1 MATFKLRSDTNTVHE
16 NSRTAGNVLLN
27 DSLANQVTQIKAG
40 SGIFETVPVGG
51 TTIQGIYGFLT
62 IMPDGSYSYTASTDA
77 AERLKAGS
85 TASDTFTYA
94 AIGSTGSGTAT
105 LKFTV
110 TGVNDAPVLSSTPV
124 TLNTITED
132 QVTNSGHSVS
142 SFLSSTDID
151 SSALR
156 GIAITDLASGNGQWQ
171 YSTDSR
177 ATWSNIGTVND
188 GSALLLR
195 SSDYIRFV
203 PNGANGTTANFS
215 YHAWDQ
221 TSGSAGAKV
230 DASTNGGQTAF
241 STGTATASITV
252 TDVNDAPVAQ
262 ASNASGTEDGPPVTG
277 QVTATDV
284 DSSTL
289 TYKLVANSAVG
300 GSVTVDATTG
310 NYSFTP
316 AANFNGAASFKFTAS
331 DGSLTSA
338 PATVTIAIA
347 SVNDGPPV
355 AHTDSAGTYA
365 DTPVLIDVLANDT
378 DIDGDPLSI
387 SALGSAGHGTVQVQN
402 GKVLYTPTAGYTGG
416 DTFTYTVSDGAGGT
430 DQGNVNV
437 TIAPNQSGGP
447 TAVSVTFSQG
457 ANGYTDNIDTML
469 RQNRAS
475 LTFADAPFFRS
486 ILESGKESQPL
497 LKFGNLFGS
506 GPGQIPLG
514 ATIIS
519 ASLTLE
525 VTDGSAS
532 GGSINR
538 MLVGWNAA
546 STWNSLGS
554 GVQING
560 VEATSTGAI
569 NVGSISKGSHA
580 FNVTE
585 SLAAWNDSASTS
597 AGQNAANFGW
607 VFKPTNIDSWDFNSA
622 QGAVKPVLSVTY
634 TLAGIPPPA
643 LPAVSIAPVATA
655 HENDGTITF
664 SLSLSQ
670 ASTQDITINLSTSDF
685 TAKSGAD
692 YVTATSSIT
701 FAPGELTKTF
711 DVSLLN
717 DAAAERLE
725 SFKVQINSAT
735 NATIDKAVATG
746 KITDDDV
753 TVPPMP
759 AINASVVAV
768 HNISDA
774 TQYNGGPGYGISDP
788 SGIAYIP
795 SLGKLL
801 IADSEHDESPFYSN
815 INLFSL
821 QLDGTYVGNY
831 SLTSFSKEPTGLAY
845 NSNNGYLYIPDD
857 DQQEVFWV
865 SPANPSV
872 KLGSFDTGYLGL
884 LDTEDIKVDPV
895 TGHIHMLDGV
905 LKQMIELTDHGV
917 FVNSVSLPSVM
928 KDAEAL
934 AYDPTHD
941 IYFVASGASSKIWA
955 IDPQA
960 NILAT
965 IDVLSSYSPT
975 AKIKGMELA
984 PSSDPNDGNALSLYV
999 SDYGSDQQNDGRL
1012 YEIHLGSD
1020 WFFNW

>member
-1 MATFKLRSDTNTVHE
+1 MATFKLRSDTNTVRE
-16 NSRTAGNVLLN
+16 NGGTTGNVLLN

-40 SGIFETVPVGG
+40 SGIFQTVPVEGV
-51 TTIQGIYGFLT
+51 TIQGIYGFLT
-62 IMPDGSYSYTASTDA
+62 IMPDGSYFYTASTDA

-94 AIGSTGSGTAT
+94 ATGSGSGTAT

-110 TGVNDAPVLSSTPV
+110 TGVNDAPILSSTPV
-124 TLNTITED
+124 TLSTITED
-132 QVTNSGHSVS
+132 QITNSGHSVS

-156 GIAITDLASGNGQWQ
+156 GVAITDLASGNGQWQ
-171 YSTDSR
+171 YSTDNR
-177 ATWSNIGTVND
+177 ATWSNIGAVND

-203 PNGANGTTANFS
+203 PNGANGTTANFT

-230 DASTNGGQTAF
+230 DASTTGGQTAF
-241 STGTATASITV
+241 STDIATASITV
-252 TDVNDAPVAQ
+252 TNVNDAPVAQ
-262 ASNASGTEDGPPVTG
+262 PSSASGIEDGPPITG

-284 DSSTL
+284 DSTTL
-289 TYKLVANSAVG
+289 TYNLVANSAVG

-331 DGSLTSA
+331 DGSLTSTA
-338 PATVTIAIA
+338 ATVTIAIQ
-347 SVNDGPPV
+347 SVNDGAPV
-355 AHTDSAGTYA
+355 ANTDNAGTYA

-387 SALGSAGHGTVQVQN
+387 SALGTAGHGSVQIQN
-402 GKVLYTPTAGYTGG
+402 GKVLYTPTAGYTGS
-416 DTFTYTVSDGAGGT
+416 DTFKYTVTDGAGGFT
-430 DQGNVNV
+430 QGDVNV
-437 TIAPNQSGGP
+437 TVAPVQSDVP

-497 LKFGNLFGS
+497 LKFGNLFGT

-514 ATIIS
+514 ATILS

-538 MLVGWNAA
+538 MLVGWSGT

-554 GVQING
+554 GVQLND
-560 VEATSTGAI
+560 VEATSTGI
-569 NVGSISKGSHA
+569 NVGSIAKGSHA
-580 FNVTE
+580 FDVTE
-585 SLAAWNDSASTS
+585 SLAAWNAAASTS

-622 QGAVKPVLSVTY
+622 QGAVKPILSVTY
-634 TLAGIPPPA
+634 TLTGVSPSS
-643 LPAVSIAPVATA
+643 LPTISMGAVASA
-655 HENDGTITF
+655 HENDGIMTF

-670 ASTQDITINLSTSDF
+670 ASTQDITVNLGTSDF
-685 TAKSGAD
+685 TAKAGSD
-692 YVTATSSIT
+692 YLAATSSIT
-701 FAPGELTKTF
+701 FKAGEVTKTF

-717 DAAAERLE
+717 DSSAERLE
-725 SFKVQINSAT
+725 SFNVQINSAT
-735 NATIDKAVATG
+735 NAQIDKAVAVG

-753 TVPPMP
+753 AVPPMP

-768 HNISDA
+768 HNIADA
-774 TQYNGGPGYGISDP
+774 TQYDGGPGYGISDP

-795 SLGKLL
+795 STGKLL
-801 IADSEHDESPFYSN
+801 IADSEHDESPFFSN

-821 QLDGTYVGNY
+821 QLDGSYVGNY
-831 SLTSFSKEPTGLAY
+831 SLRSFSSEPTGLGY
-845 NSNNGYLYIPDD
+845 NPNNGYLYIPDD

-865 SPANPSV
+865 SPSNPSV
-872 KLGSFDTGYLGL
+872 KLGSFDTGYLGM
-884 LDTEDIKVDPV
+884 LDTEDIKIDPV

-905 LKQMIELTDHGV
+905 LRQMIELTDKGV

-928 KDAEAL
+928 KDSEAL

-941 IYFVASGASSKIWA
+941 VYFVASGQSSTIWA
-955 IDPQA
+955 LDSEA
-960 NILAT
+960 NILGT
-965 IDVLSSYSPT
+965 ITALSSYKPQ

-999 SDYGSDQQNDGRL
+999 ADYGSDQVNDGRL
-1012 YEIHLGSD
+1012 FEIHLGND
-1020 WFFNW
+1020 WWYNW

>member
-1 MATFKLRSDTNTVHE
+1 MATFKLHSDTATVLE
-16 NSRTAGNVLLN
+16 NGSKTGNVLLN

-40 SGIFETVPVGG
+40 SGSFMPVPIEGV
-51 TTIQGIYGFLT
+51 TIQGIYGFLT
-62 IMPDGSYSYTASTDA
+62 IMSDGSYSYTASTDA

-94 AIGSTGSGTAT
+94 AVGGGSGTST

-110 TGVNDAPVLSSTPV
+110 TGVNDAPVLTSTSAS
-124 TLNTITED
+124 LNTITED
-132 QVTNSGHSVS
+132 QTTNSGHSVS

-177 ATWSNIGTVND
+177 ATWSNIGAVND

-203 PNGANGTTANFS
+203 PNGANGTTANFT

-230 DASTNGGQTAF
+230 DASTTGGQAAF
-241 STGTATASITV
+241 STGSAIASITV
-252 TDVNDAPVAQ
+252 TNVNDAPVAQ
-262 ASNASGTEDGPPVTG
+262 PSSASGIEDGPPITG

-284 DSSTL
+284 DSTTL
-289 TYKLVANSAVG
+289 TYALVANSAVG
-300 GSVTVDATTG
+300 GSVTVDAATG
-310 NYSFTP
+310 DYSFTP

-331 DGSLTSA
+331 DGSLTSTA
-338 PATVTIAIA
+338 ATVTIAIA

-355 AHTDSAGTYA
+355 ANTDNAGTYA

-378 DIDGDPLSI
+378 DIDGDALSI
-387 SALGSAGHGTVQVQN
+387 SALGTAGHGSVQIQS
-402 GKVLYTPTAGYTGG
+402 GKVLYTPATSYTGS
-416 DTFTYTVSDGAGGT
+416 DAFTYTVTDGAGGFT
-430 DQGNVNV
+430 QGNVNV
-437 TIAPNQSGGP
+437 TVAPIQSDAP
-447 TAVSVTFSQG
+447 IAVSVTFSQG
-457 ANGYTDNIDTML
+457 ANGYSDAIDTML

-475 LTFADAPFFRS
+475 IPFADASFFRS

-497 LKFGNLFGS
+497 LKFGNVFGS
-506 GPGQIPLG
+506 GSGQIPIG
-514 ATIIS
+514 ATILS

-538 MLVGWNAA
+538 MLVGWSST

-560 VEATSTGAI
+560 IEATSTGI

-580 FNVTE
+580 FDVTE
-585 SLAAWNDSASTS
+585 SLAAWNAAASTS

-634 TLAGIPPPA
+634 TQAGVSLAS
-643 LPAVSIAPVATA
+643 LPNVSIGAVATA
-655 HENDGTITF
+655 HENDGKITF

-670 ASTQDITINLSTSDF
+670 ASTHDVTVNLGTSDF

-692 YVTATSSIT
+692 YGATSSSIT
-701 FAPGELTKTF
+701 FSPGELTKTF
-711 DVSLLN
+711 DVNLLN
-717 DAAAERLE
+717 DGSAERLE
-725 SFKVQINSAT
+725 FFNVQINSAT
-735 NATIDKAVATG
+735 NAQIDKAIAVG

-753 TVPPMP
+753 IVPPMP

-774 TQYNGGPGYGISDP
+774 TKYDGGPGYGISDP

-795 SLGKLL
+795 SMGKLL

-821 QLDGTYVGNY
+821 QLDGSYAGNY
-831 SLTSFSKEPTGLAY
+831 SLTSFSSEPTGLAY
-845 NSNNGYLYIPDD
+845 NPNNGYLYIPDD

-865 SPANPSV
+865 SPSNPSV

-905 LKQMIELTDHGV
+905 LKQMIELTDRGV

-941 IYFVASGASSKIWA
+941 VYFVASGASSKIWA

-960 NILAT
+960 NILGT

-975 AKIKGMELA
+975 TKIKGMELA

-999 SDYGSDQQNDGRL
+999 ADYGADQQNDGRL
-1012 YEIHLGSD
+1012 FEIHLGND
-1020 WFFNW
+1020 WLFNW

>member
-1 MATFKLRSDTNTVHE
+1 MATFKLHSDTATVLE
-16 NSRTAGNVLLN
+16 NGSKTGNVLLN

-40 SGIFETVPVGG
+40 SGSFMPVPIEGV
-51 TTIQGIYGFLT
+51 TIQGIYGFLT
-62 IMPDGSYSYTASTDA
+62 IMSDGSYSYTASTDA

-94 AIGSTGSGTAT
+94 AVGGGSGTST

-110 TGVNDAPVLSSTPV
+110 TGVNDAPVLTSTSAS
-124 TLNTITED
+124 LNTITED
-132 QVTNSGHSVS
+132 QTTNSGHSVS

-156 GIAITDLASGNGQWQ
+156 GIAITGLASGNGQWQ

-177 ATWSNIGTVND
+177 ATWSNIGAVND

-203 PNGANGTTANFS
+203 PNGANGTTANFT

-230 DASTNGGQTAF
+230 DASTTGGQAAF
-241 STGTATASITV
+241 STGSAIASITV
-252 TDVNDAPVAQ
+252 TNVNDAPVAQ
-262 ASNASGTEDGPPVTG
+262 PSSASGIEDGPPITG
-277 QVTATDV
+277 QVKATDV
-284 DSSTL
+284 DSTTL
-289 TYKLVANSAVG
+289 TYALVANSAVG
-300 GSVTVDATTG
+300 GSVTVDAATG
-310 NYSFTP
+310 DYSFTP

-331 DGSLTSA
+331 DGSLTSTA
-338 PATVTIAIA
+338 ATVTIAIA

-355 AHTDSAGTYA
+355 ANTDNAGTYA

-378 DIDGDPLSI
+378 DIDGDALSI
-387 SALGSAGHGTVQVQN
+387 SALGTAGHGSVQIQN
-402 GKVLYTPTAGYTGG
+402 GKVLYTPAAGYTG
-416 DTFTYTVSDGAGGT
+416 DDAFTYTVSDGAGGT

-437 TIAPNQSGGP
+437 TVAPIQSDAP
-447 TAVSVTFSQG
+447 IAVSVTFSQG
-457 ANGYTDNIDTML
+457 ANGYSDAIDTML

-475 LTFADAPFFRS
+475 IPFADASFFRS

-497 LKFGNLFGS
+497 LKFGNVFGS
-506 GPGQIPLG
+506 GSGQIPIG
-514 ATIIS
+514 ATILS

-538 MLVGWNAA
+538 MLVGWSST

-560 VEATSTGAI
+560 IEATSTGI

-580 FNVTE
+580 FDVTE
-585 SLAAWNDSASTS
+585 SLAAWNAAASTS

-634 TLAGIPPPA
+634 TQAGVSLAS
-643 LPAVSIAPVATA
+643 LPNVSIGAVATA
-655 HENDGTITF
+655 HENDGKITF

-670 ASTQDITINLSTSDF
+670 ASTHDVTVNLGTSDF

-692 YVTATSSIT
+692 YGATSSSIT
-701 FAPGELTKTF
+701 FSPGELTKTF
-711 DVSLLN
+711 DVNLLN
-717 DAAAERLE
+717 DGSAERLE
-725 SFKVQINSAT
+725 FFNVQINSAT
-735 NATIDKAVATG
+735 NAQIDKAIAVG

-753 TVPPMP
+753 IVPPMP

-774 TQYNGGPGYGISDP
+774 TKYDGGPGYGISDP

-795 SLGKLL
+795 SMGKLL

-821 QLDGTYVGNY
+821 QLDGSYAGNY
-831 SLTSFSKEPTGLAY
+831 SLSSFSSEPTGLAY
-845 NSNNGYLYIPDD
+845 NPNNGYLYIPDD

-865 SPANPSV
+865 SPSNPSV

-905 LKQMIELTDHGV
+905 LKQMIELTDRGV

-941 IYFVASGASSKIWA
+941 VYFVASGASSKIWA

-960 NILAT
+960 NILGT

-975 AKIKGMELA
+975 TKIKGMELA

-999 SDYGSDQQNDGRL
+999 ADYGADQQNDGRL
-1012 YEIHLGSD
+1012 FEIHLGND
-1020 WFFNW
+1020 WLFNW

>member
-1 MATFKLRSDTNTVHE
+1 MASFRLRRDAAIVLE
-16 NSRTAGNVLLN
+16 NGTTTGNVLQN
-27 DSLANQVTQIKAG
+27 DSLANQVTQIQAG
-40 SGIFETVPVGG
+40 SGSFVLVPPGGVTVQG
-51 TTIQGIYGFLT
+51 TYGFLT
-62 IMPDGSYSYTASTDA
+62 IMPDGSYFYTASTDL
-77 AERLKAGS
+77 AERLKQGA

-94 AIGSTGSGTAT
+94 ATGGGSGTST

-110 TGVNDAPVLSSTPV
+110 TGVNDAPLLTSTSAS
-124 TLNTITED
+124 LNTITED
-132 QVTNSGHSVS
+132 QTTNSGQSVS

-177 ATWSNIGTVND
+177 ATWSNIGAVND

-203 PNGANGTTANFS
+203 PNAANGTTANFT

-221 TSGSAGAKV
+221 TGGTAGTKV
-230 DASTNGGQTAF
+230 DATTTGGQTAF
-241 STGTATASITV
+241 SIGTATASITV
-252 TDVNDAPVAQ
+252 TDVNDAPVGQ
-262 ASNASGTEDGPPVTG
+262 PSSASGVEDGPPITG
-277 QVTATDV
+277 QVQATDV
-284 DSSTL
+284 DSTTL

-300 GSVTVDATTG
+300 GSVSIDAATG
-310 NYSFTP
+310 DYSFTP
-316 AANFNGAASFKFTAS
+316 SANFSGTASFKFTAS
-331 DGSLTSA
+331 DGSLTSTA
-338 PATVTIAIA
+338 ATVTIAIA
-347 SVNDGPPV
+347 PANDGPPI
-355 AHTDSAGTYA
+355 ANTDNAGTYA

-387 SALGSAGHGTVQVQN
+387 SALGDAGHGTVQIEN
-402 GKVLYTPTAGYTGG
+402 GKVRYTPAAGYTGS
-416 DTFTYTVSDGAGGT
+416 DAFNYTVTDGAGGFT
-430 DQGNVNV
+430 QGNVNV
-437 TIAPNQSGGP
+437 TIVPLQPGTP
-447 TAVSVTFSQG
+447 TAVSITFSQG
-457 ANGYTDNIDTML
+457 ANGYTGNIDTML

-475 LTFADAPFFRS
+475 IPFADAPFSRS

-497 LKFGNLFGS
+497 LKFDSLFGS
-506 GPGQIPLG
+506 GAGQIPLG
-514 ATIIS
+514 ATILS

-538 MLVGWNAA
+538 MLVGWNST

-560 VEATSTGAI
+560 VEATSTGI
-569 NVGSISKGSHA
+569 NVGSISTGSHA
-580 FNVTE
+580 FDVTG
-585 SLAAWNDSASTS
+585 SLATWNAAASTS
-597 AGQNAANFGW
+597 AGQNASNFGW
-607 VFKPTNIDSWDFNSA
+607 VFKPTNIDSWNFNSA

-634 TLAGIPPPA
+634 TMAGAPPPA
-643 LPAVSIAPVATA
+643 LPTVSIAPVATA
-655 HENDGTITF
+655 HENDGKITF

-670 ASTQDITINLSTSDF
+670 ASTQDITISLGASDF
-685 TAKSGAD
+685 TAKSGSD
-692 YVTATSSIT
+692 YVAATSSIT
-701 FAPGELTKTF
+701 FSPGELTKTF

-717 DAAAERLE
+717 NGSAERLE
-725 SFKVQINSAT
+725 SFNVLINSAT
-735 NATIDKAVATG
+735 NAQIDKAVAVG
-746 KITDDDV
+746 KIIDDDV
-753 TVPPMP
+753 IVPPMP

-768 HNISDA
+768 HNISNA

-801 IADSEHDESPFYSN
+801 IADSEHDESPFNSN

-821 QLDGTYVGNY
+821 QLDGSYVGNY
-831 SLTSFSKEPTGLAY
+831 SLTSFSSEPTGLAY
-845 NSNNGYLYIPDD
+845 NPNNGLLYIPDD

-865 SPANPSV
+865 SPSNPSV

-895 TGHIHMLDGV
+895 TGHLHMLDGV
-905 LKQMIELTDHGV
+905 LKQMIELTDKGV

-941 IYFVASGASSKIWA
+941 VYFVGSGVAATIWA
-955 IDPQA
+955 IDSEA

-965 IDVLSSYSPT
+965 IDILSSYSSRP
-975 AKIKGMELA
+975 KLKGMELA

-999 SDYGSDQQNDGRL
+999 ADYGSDQQNDGRL
-1012 YEIHLGSD
+1012 FEIHLGND
-1020 WFFNW
+1020 WLFNW

>member
-1 MATFKLRSDTNTVHE
+1 MATFKLHSDTATVLE
-16 NSRTAGNVLLN
+16 NGSKTGNVLLN

-40 SGIFETVPVGG
+40 SGSFMPVPIEGV
-51 TTIQGIYGFLT
+51 TIQGIYGFLT
-62 IMPDGSYSYTASTDA
+62 IMSDGSYSYTASTDA

-94 AIGSTGSGTAT
+94 AVGGGSGTST

-110 TGVNDAPVLSSTPV
+110 TGVNDAPVLTSTSAS
-124 TLNTITED
+124 LNTITED
-132 QVTNSGHSVS
+132 QTTNSGHSVS

-177 ATWSNIGTVND
+177 ATWSNIGAVND

-203 PNGANGTTANFS
+203 PNGANGTTANFT

-230 DASTNGGQTAF
+230 DASTTGGQAAF
-241 STGTATASITV
+241 STGSAIASITV
-252 TDVNDAPVAQ
+252 TNVNDAPVAQ
-262 ASNASGTEDGPPVTG
+262 PSSASGIEDGPPITG
-277 QVTATDV
+277 QVKATDV
-284 DSSTL
+284 DSTTL
-289 TYKLVANSAVG
+289 TYALVANSAVG
-300 GSVTVDATTG
+300 GSVTVDAATG
-310 NYSFTP
+310 DYSFTP

-331 DGSLTSA
+331 DGSLTSTA
-338 PATVTIAIA
+338 ATVTIAIA

-355 AHTDSAGTYA
+355 ANTDNAGTYA

-378 DIDGDPLSI
+378 DIDGDALSI
-387 SALGSAGHGTVQVQN
+387 SALGTAGHGSVQIQN
-402 GKVLYTPTAGYTGG
+402 GKVLYTPAAGYTG
-416 DTFTYTVSDGAGGT
+416 DDAFTYTVSDGAGGT

-437 TIAPNQSGGP
+437 TVAPIQSDAP
-447 TAVSVTFSQG
+447 IAVSVTFSQG
-457 ANGYTDNIDTML
+457 ANGYSDAIDTML

-475 LTFADAPFFRS
+475 IPFADASFFRS

-497 LKFGNLFGS
+497 LKFGNVFGS
-506 GPGQIPLG
+506 GSGQIPIG
-514 ATIIS
+514 ATILS

-538 MLVGWNAA
+538 MLVGWSST

-560 VEATSTGAI
+560 IEATSTGI

-580 FNVTE
+580 FDVTE
-585 SLAAWNDSASTS
+585 SLAAWNAAASTS

-634 TLAGIPPPA
+634 TQAGVSLAS
-643 LPAVSIAPVATA
+643 LPNVSIGAVATA
-655 HENDGTITF
+655 HENDGKITF

-670 ASTQDITINLSTSDF
+670 ASTHDVTVNLGTSDF

-692 YVTATSSIT
+692 YGATSSSIT
-701 FAPGELTKTF
+701 FSPGELTKTF
-711 DVSLLN
+711 DVNLLN
-717 DAAAERLE
+717 DGSAERLE
-725 SFKVQINSAT
+725 FFNVQINSAT
-735 NATIDKAVATG
+735 NAQIDKAIAVG

-753 TVPPMP
+753 IVPPMP

-774 TQYNGGPGYGISDP
+774 TKYDGGPGYGISDP

-795 SLGKLL
+795 SMGKLL

-821 QLDGTYVGNY
+821 QLDGSYAGNY
-831 SLTSFSKEPTGLAY
+831 SLTSFSSEPTGLAY
-845 NSNNGYLYIPDD
+845 NPNNGYLYIPDD

-865 SPANPSV
+865 SPSNPSV

-905 LKQMIELTDHGV
+905 LKQMIELTDRGV

-941 IYFVASGASSKIWA
+941 VYFVASGASSKIWA

-960 NILAT
+960 NILGT

-975 AKIKGMELA
+975 TKIKGMELA

-999 SDYGSDQQNDGRL
+999 ADYGADQQNDGRL
-1012 YEIHLGSD
+1012 FEIHLGND
-1020 WFFNW
+1020 WLFNW